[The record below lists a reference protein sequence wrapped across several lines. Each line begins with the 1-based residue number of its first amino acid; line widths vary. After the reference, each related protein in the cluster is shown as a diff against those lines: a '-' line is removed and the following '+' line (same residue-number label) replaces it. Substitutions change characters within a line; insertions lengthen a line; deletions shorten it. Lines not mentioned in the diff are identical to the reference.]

1 MKEGYRFLGEYIRQ
15 VDIRNKEG
23 KKENLLGVSVQKQFI
38 QSIANTVG
46 TDFTKYK
53 VVKKGQFTYIPDT
66 SRRGDKIAIALL
78 EDYEEGLVSNVY
90 TVFEVIDTEKLL
102 PEYLMLWF
110 SRPEFDRYARFKS
123 HGSVREVMDWEEMCK
138 VELPVPDIEK
148 QRKIVKAYKTIT
160 DRIALKQ
167 KINDNL
173 EETAQSLFQEQFAAF
188 YNENELPDGYS
199 IATLDS
205 LCSIKGGKRLP
216 ADGELLDT
224 PTAHPYI
231 RVRDLGSNRYVC
243 LTNQFQYIDEETH
256 SAISRYIVNTKGD
269 APDIEQMNARV
280 RKMLEGAIQSDGIEE
295 LFETGKHISVDIFS
309 DEYMDKIN
317 AIQLPNTKIKILQRL
332 LSQAIDEFKKVNK
345 IMGVEFA
352 DRLKKV
358 VDEYNNRRRDEAYA
372 NEVLD
377 DVAEQLAQLLSELK
391 TEKNSFKNMGIDYE
405 EKAFYD
411 ILKAVSKKF
420 EFEYPDDKMI
430 ELSKRIKLI
439 VDDKSRYTDWSA
451 RDDIIHC
458 RTPGMKNA
466 DIPYISSQVLCIF

>member
-1 MKEGYRFLGEYIRQ
+1 MKEEYRFLGEYIRQ

-53 VVKKGQFTYIPDT
+53 IVKKGQFTYIPDT

-256 SAISRYIVNTKGD
+256 SAISRYIVNTNDIVISIVGTIGLIGKIHTSLNN
-269 APDIEQMNARV
+269 ANLTENCVKLANIHTVTPDYLYYTLCYKKQIKEIELLTV
-280 RKMLEGAIQSDGIEE
+280 GAVQSKLPMYNIQSMKILVPPAEVIED
-295 LFETGKHISVDIFS
+295 FQHKFDIFN
-309 DEYMDKIN
+309 EQIE
-317 AIQLPNTKIKILQRL
+317 ANTIEIQRL
-332 LSQAIDEFKKVNK
+332 YELQSVLLAK
-345 IMGVEFA
+345 
-352 DRLKKV
+352 L
-358 VDEYNNRRRDEAYA
+358 AY
-372 NEVLD
+372 
-377 DVAEQLAQLLSELK
+377 
-391 TEKNSFKNMGIDYE
+391 
-405 EKAFYD
+405 
-411 ILKAVSKKF
+411 
-420 EFEYPDDKMI
+420 
-430 ELSKRIKLI
+430 
-439 VDDKSRYTDWSA
+439 
-451 RDDIIHC
+451 
-458 RTPGMKNA
+458 
-466 DIPYISSQVLCIF
+466 

>member
-1 MKEGYRFLGEYIRQ
+1 MVKVVGMKEGYRFLGEYIRQ

-53 VVKKGQFTYIPDT
+53 IVKKGQFTYIPDT

-173 EETAQSLFQEQFAAF
+173 DATMQAIYKSYFIDLEPFQTESMQKTKLGNIPLTWKVCKF
-188 YNENELPDGYS
+188 NE
-199 IATLDS
+199 I
-205 LCSIKGGKRLP
+205 C
-216 ADGELLDT
+216 ELLNGR
-224 PTAHPYI
+224 AY
-231 RVRDLGSNRYVC
+231 S
-243 LTNQFQYIDEETH
+243 Q
-256 SAISRYIVNTKGD
+256 
-269 APDIEQMNARV
+269 
-280 RKMLEGAIQSDGIEE
+280 EE
-295 LFETGKHISVDIFS
+295 LLNSGKYRVLRVGNFFTQSNWYYSNMELED
-309 DEYMDKIN
+309 
-317 AIQLPNTKIKILQRL
+317 
-332 LSQAIDEFKKVNK
+332 NK
-345 IMGVEFA
+345 
-352 DRLKKV
+352 
-358 VDEYNNRRRDEAYA
+358 YC
-372 NEVLD
+372 
-377 DVAEQLAQLLSELK
+377 
-391 TEKNSFKNMGIDYE
+391 
-405 EKAFYD
+405 
-411 ILKAVSKKF
+411 
-420 EFEYPDDKMI
+420 YPDDLLFCWSASFGLYIWNDIKTI
-430 ELSKRIKLI
+430 YHYHIWKIDFSKSSQLYREYIYLYLRQEVQKLSKEGHGSVMAHLTKNGVENL
-439 VDDKSRYTDWSA
+439 
-451 RDDIIHC
+451 DIIS
-458 RTPGMKNA
+458 P
-466 DIPYISSQVLCIF
+466 SSEVVEDFHNKILPFIEHKKILEKEIQRLDALRETYLSQLAN